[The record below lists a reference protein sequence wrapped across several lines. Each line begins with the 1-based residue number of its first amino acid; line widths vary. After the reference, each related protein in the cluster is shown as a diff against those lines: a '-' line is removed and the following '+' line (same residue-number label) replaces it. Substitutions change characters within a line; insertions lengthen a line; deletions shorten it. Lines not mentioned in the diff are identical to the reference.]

1 MQKLNLSLN
10 DAYDFV
16 KRKKSN
22 ISPNFNFMGQLLDFE
37 RTLGLNSPC
46 DNRSPSEQLYFTTP
60 TNHNLFQLN
69 TLESTWR
76 GLSVEDPEPWILLF
90 SISNSLKE
98 KVFPV
103 SLERTGFSKKICLV
117 AALPKRRMPFVS
129 ILMVI
134 KMSSEELP
142 YQSYLIRGIAWHSEC
157 SCYWQ

>member
-46 DNRSPSEQLYFTTP
+46 DNRSPGDQLYFTTP

-76 GLSVEDPEPWILLF
+76 RFCWGNLKPWIASLEHFKFINGKRF
-90 SISNSLKE
+90 SSQLWKNWFLQADLPSCCLIE
-98 KVFPV
+98 KVCTIYANPN
-103 SLERTGFSKKICLV
+103 G
-117 AALPKRRMPFVS
+117 
-129 ILMVI
+129 
-134 KMSSEELP
+134 SEVLLHSPELFHGADG
-142 YQSYLIRGIAWHSEC
+142 LTFWL
-157 SCYWQ
+157 

>member
-76 GLSVEDPEPWILLF
+76 GCHLVGNSSIESLLL
-90 SISNSLKE
+90 SISTLTKISVL
-98 KVFPV
+98 PG
-103 SLERTGFSKKICLV
+103 SSERTSFSGQRCLI
-117 AALPKRRMPFVS
+117 AALRRLMPFIS
-129 ILMVI
+129 ILI
-134 KMSSEELP
+134 KVVWRGSLFTGG
-142 YQSYLIRGIAWHSEC
+142 YLIRAMLQRFER
-157 SCYWQ
+157 SCYRQ

>member
-1 MQKLNLSLN
+1 MSEGCELVSLGAGDPGLAVVLVLRACSCHLALLQSRVFSVRNNRPPPPPSPCLVSDEARSKKCGILVHCLAGISRSVTVTVAYLMQKLNLSLN

-69 TLESTWR
+69 TLEST
-76 GLSVEDPEPWILLF
+76 
-90 SISNSLKE
+90 
-98 KVFPV
+98 
-103 SLERTGFSKKICLV
+103 
-117 AALPKRRMPFVS
+117 
-129 ILMVI
+129 
-134 KMSSEELP
+134 
-142 YQSYLIRGIAWHSEC
+142 
-157 SCYWQ
+157 